1 MRRTPLTFLALI
13 ALSGGALRAADGE
26 KGAAALKLLK
36 TIDEGFVQ
44 IFEKVAPS
52 VVVIE
57 ATQRVEEDDRESL
70 KDFEFFLDGSGKDTP
85 KAPRKD
91 RDPAQ
96 VWKLPAAPS
105 RSEGSGFILRADGI
119 IVTNNHVIA
128 EAEKLQV
135 RLKDGRSFSAKVIG
149 TDDKTDIA
157 ILRIDAKDLPEVEF
171 GDSDALR
178 VGQLVCAIGTP
189 FNQDYSFTVGWVS
202 GKGRTNLLG
211 PTSTTL
217 LYEDYIQTD
226 AFINPGNSGG
236 PLFDVEGKVV
246 GMNTLINGLGRGLAF
261 AIPAAMLRDVGQQ
274 LIARGKVQ
282 RPWLGIRIETLGENT
297 RLREHLAGVEK
308 GVVVETIEA
317 GAPAYKSDLR
327 AADVITEV
335 DGAKVASARDLQKE
349 VLKKK
354 IGQPVTLT
362 VWRSGAT
369 MKIAVPTA
377 ELPTELTKVVPPS
390 AKFTTEPKLET
401 LGLRLRD
408 AKPAGAQVAEILPDT
423 PASKAEI
430 LAEDIITEVETRP
443 IADAAACAAAIT
455 AGLQVKGTRGVL
467 LNLDRRGKRTYV
479 VLYPQKPPF

>member
-1 MRRTPLTFLALI
+1 MRHTLATVCALI
-13 ALSGGALRAADGE
+13 ALSGGALSAADGE

-36 TIDEGFVQ
+36 TLDEGFTQV
-44 IFEKVAPS
+44 FEKVAPS

-57 ATQRVEEDDRESL
+57 ATKRPDEDEREAQKGFELLFEESGKGGKDRE
-70 KDFEFFLDGSGKDTP
+70 GP
-85 KAPRKD
+85 
-91 RDPAQ
+91 
-96 VWKLPAAPS
+96 WKLPPIPS
-105 RSEGSGFILRADGI
+105 RSEGSGFVLRAEGV

-128 EAEKLQV
+128 DAEKLVV
-135 RLKDGRSFSAKVIG
+135 RLKDGRSFPAKVMG

-157 ILRIDAKDLPEVEF
+157 ILKIDAKDLPAAEL

-211 PTSTTL
+211 PTSATL

-246 GMNTLINGLGRGLAF
+246 GMNTLINGIGRGLAF
-261 AIPAAMLRDVGQQ
+261 AIPSSMLRDIGDQ

-282 RPWLGIRIETLGENT
+282 RPWLGVRIETLGEDS
-297 RLREHLAGVEK
+297 RLREHLVGVDK
-308 GVVVETIEA
+308 GVVVKTIEA

-335 DGAKVASARDLQKE
+335 DGARVLSARDLQKE
-349 VLKKK
+349 ILKKK

-362 VWRSGAT
+362 VWRSGGT

-377 ELPTELTKVVPPS
+377 ELPSELTKVANPPVKS
-390 AKFTTEPKLET
+390 TAEPKLEA
-401 LGLRLRD
+401 LGLKLRD
-408 AKPAGAQVAEILPDT
+408 AKPAGAQIANILPDS

-430 LAEDIITEVETRP
+430 LAEDIITEVDTKP
-443 IADAAACAAAIT
+443 VADAAACAAAIT
-455 AGLQVKGTRGVL
+455 AGIQAKGTKGVI
-467 LNLDRRGKRTYV
+467 LNVDRQGKRTYV
-479 VLYPQKPPF
+479 VLRPQKPSS

>member
-1 MRRTPLTFLALI
+1 MRHLLVTFCAI
-13 ALSGGALRAADGE
+13 TALSGSALHAADTE

-36 TIDEGFVQ
+36 TLDEGFTQVY
-44 IFEKVAPS
+44 EKVAPS

-57 ATQRVEEDDRESL
+57 ATKRVDEEEREALKNFELMFEEGGKGGKDRESGPW
-70 KDFEFFLDGSGKDTP
+70 KIPTP
-85 KAPRKD
+85 
-91 RDPAQ
+91 
-96 VWKLPAAPS
+96 PS
-105 RSEGSGFILRADGI
+105 RSEGSGFVFRSDGL

-128 EAEKLQV
+128 DAEKLQV
-135 RLKDGRSFSAKVIG
+135 RLKDGRTFPAKVVG

-157 ILRIDAKDLPEVEF
+157 VLRIEARDLPEVEL

-246 GMNTLINGLGRGLAF
+246 GMNTLINGIGRGLAF
-261 AIPAAMLRDVGQQ
+261 AIPSSMLRDIGQQ

-282 RPWLGIRIETLGENT
+282 RPWLGVRIETLGEDS
-297 RLREHLAGVEK
+297 RLREHLTGVDK
-308 GVVVETIEA
+308 GVVVKTIEA

-335 DGAKVASARDLQKE
+335 DGARVASARDLQKE
-349 VLKKK
+349 ILKKK
-354 IGQPVTLT
+354 IGQPVMLT
-362 VWRSGAT
+362 VWRSGGT

-377 ELPTELTKVVPPS
+377 ELPSEIVKVANPP
-390 AKFTTEPKLET
+390 AKSTVEPKLET
-401 LGLRLRD
+401 LGLKLRD
-408 AKPAGAQVAEILPDT
+408 AKPAGAQIAEIVPDS

-430 LAEDIITEVETRP
+430 LAEDIITEV
-443 IADAAACAAAIT
+443 DAKPVTDATACSAAIT
-455 AGLQVKGTRGVL
+455 AGIQAKGAKGVV
-467 LNLDRRGKRTYV
+467 LNLDRQGKRTYV
-479 VLYPQKPPF
+479 VLRPLKQPL